1 MCKIIKVWD
10 NKGGLV
16 CVQLFEVRD
25 IFFYVG
31 RIVDDHTIEF
41 ILWLTM
47 LANTTGTVLI
57 RNVSRFQFDMKQKKN
72 NSINTIYYHI
82 LTKLIIRT
90 QHEVGMY

>member
-31 RIVDDHTIEF
+31 RIVDHHTIEF

-47 LANTTGTVLI
+47 LANTTSTVLI
-57 RNVSRFQFDMKQKKN
+57 RNVPRFQFDMKQKKN